1 MESLNQVI
9 SAKYARPI
17 PAGIVK
23 QSLNPVA
30 TDGAV
35 DSKVGEAVS
44 TEGSS
49 GQASA
54 RKRRKTENPVT
65 SEDKVRLI
73 NYA

>member
-44 TEGSS
+44 TEG